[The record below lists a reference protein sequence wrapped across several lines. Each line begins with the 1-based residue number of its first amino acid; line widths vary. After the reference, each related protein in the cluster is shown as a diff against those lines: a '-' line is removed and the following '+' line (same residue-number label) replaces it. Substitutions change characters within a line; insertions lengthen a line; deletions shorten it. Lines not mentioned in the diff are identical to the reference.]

1 MHHWKNLSFLSSFG
15 LRAVFVKRSKIA
27 VFASIV
33 TSKRARWPPLFISFL
48 SSSWL
53 VTSVYQVSYTI
64 YVRFFYWGMTL
75 NRVFNK
81 PAVHFSMW
89 THLLL
94 VYGNRLKFTNNL
106 TDLCQETRVL
116 PEFWV
121 VSADIVNSFFD
132 HWHSVVKAKYLICSW
147 CNLMCWKLTI
157 KYTVI
162 VHHFLTNYCTVLSLT
177 WFNTNKGNK

>member
-1 MHHWKNLSFLSSFG
+1 MCVKLCLMFPW
-15 LRAVFVKRSKIA
+15 LRVC
-27 VFASIV
+27 
-33 TSKRARWPPLFISFL
+33 
-48 SSSWL
+48 
-53 VTSVYQVSYTI
+53 
-64 YVRFFYWGMTL
+64 L

-81 PAVHFSMW
+81 PAVHFFMW

-94 VYGNRLKFTNNL
+94 VYGNCLKFTNNL
-106 TDLCQETRVL
+106 RDLCHRTRAGSAKSCSWKTRVL

-132 HWHSVVKAKYLICSW
+132 HRHSVVKAKYLICSW
-147 CNLMCWKLTI
+147 CNLMCCKLTI

-162 VHHFLTNYCTVLSLT
+162 VHYFLTNYCTCPLQGKILSLT